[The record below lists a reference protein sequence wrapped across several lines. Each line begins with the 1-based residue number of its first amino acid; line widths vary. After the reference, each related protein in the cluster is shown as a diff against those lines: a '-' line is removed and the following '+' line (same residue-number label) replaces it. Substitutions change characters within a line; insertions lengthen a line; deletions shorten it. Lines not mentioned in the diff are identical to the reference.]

1 MKLERIEVKNYR
13 SIKSGEGKDSLILDL
28 GDGMNAITG
37 PNNAGKSNVFR
48 ALALALDPDFEFNRA
63 LDMPASA
70 SWAKPTVTLT
80 FKVPKRGRTPRE
92 DTLLKNVEAY
102 ERAVRPKGPTY
113 AADGIVKLRVTIE
126 GAEDSAGSRRQ
137 VFVVRGAGALSLP
150 DDHELAKKAIAQF
163 DSCFHFVLIN
173 SGESLESLMEGKFRD
188 ILQNVLKE
196 DLRKEFASAAKSRE
210 GYSKALQEGLL
221 ASLTA
226 RISEEVRGLFPEIAG
241 VSLVPQVGSLEDTL
255 SRMRVQI
262 SDGAVTDL
270 ADKGT
275 GVRGGLIVAMLRH
288 FADVG
293 RRSLLFAVEE
303 PESFLHPSAQESLR
317 TDLEELTTRGDVSL
331 IVTTHSP
338 HILSR
343 SPRSRIFAI
352 EKTPA
357 GVTCL
362 HGAIAGSDDH
372 APLIAPLYP
381 DPLYARWLDRCH
393 ALANEAELL
402 LVVEGYTDRRYI
414 ELGLAAAGRSELL
427 EGIAIVEAGSG
438 FGEDIGGAAMAVA
451 QGITLRSTTGTAVAV
466 LLDSDGPGRD
476 AEAQFAKIREKT
488 GDWQLKKTLFSYR
501 FAFSQESKNFPYEAE
516 DLWPDH
522 VYEGFCGPTPY
533 SDRHHGTSP
542 RPKPEA
548 GHHWD
553 LTALG
558 KEQFLVHLA
567 DHLEP
572 ADATKWVA
580 LLEQIR
586 AGAGL
591 GKPGAGG
598 THELAVPEVALPQKA
613 FLDAVQPYLEK
624 AASGTPLRVNAP
636 HSRGAY
642 TRVTIGSDAG
652 PYSRHHLQF
661 RATRADCSLRL
672 VVNRHGTRVDNLEEL
687 LMLKERI
694 GSRITELPT
703 TPTQW
708 CSGEG
713 DAVRAFAPS
722 ELKGGG
728 YVEGDPKQT
737 GEWVASM
744 VRAWS
749 KILCDLVADD
759 AADDA

>member
-1 MKLERIEVKNYR
+1 MKLERIEIKNYR
-13 SIKSGEGKDSLILDL
+13 SISSGAAKDSLVLDL

-48 ALALALDPDFEFNRA
+48 ALALALDPDFQFNRV

-70 SWAKPTVTLT
+70 AWTKPTVTLT
-80 FKVPKRGRTPRE
+80 FKIPKRGRPPRE
-92 DTLLKNVEAY
+92 ETLLKQVEAY
-102 ERAVRPKGPTY
+102 ERAVRPKGRTY
-113 AADGIVKLRVTIE
+113 ASEGIVKFRVTIE

-150 DDHELAKKAIAQF
+150 DDHEIARKALAQF
-163 DSCFHFVLIN
+163 HSCFHFVLIN
-173 SGESLESLMEGKFRD
+173 SGQSLESLMEGKFRD

-196 DLRKEFASAAKSRE
+196 DLRKQFASAAASRDE
-210 GYSKALQEGLL
+210 YSKALQEGLL

-226 RISEEVRGLFPEIAG
+226 RISEDVRGLFPEIAG
-241 VSLVPQVGSLEDTL
+241 VSLVPEVGSLEDTL
-255 SRMRVQI
+255 SRMRVQV

-317 TDLEELTTRGDVSL
+317 TDLEELTTRSDVAL

-343 SPRSRIFAI
+343 SPLSRIFAI

-362 HGAIAGSDDH
+362 SGAIAGSDDH
-372 APLIAPLYP
+372 APLIAALYP

-393 ALANEAELL
+393 ALADEAELL

-414 ELGLAAAGRSELL
+414 ELALAAAGRPELL
-427 EGIAIVEAGSG
+427 GGIAIVEAGAG
-438 FGEDIGGAAMAVA
+438 FGQDIGGAAMAVA
-451 QGITLRSTTGTAVAV
+451 QAITLRSTTGTTVAV

-476 AEAQFAKIREKT
+476 AEAQFAKLREKT

-522 VYEGFCGPTPY
+522 IYEAFCGPTPY
-533 SDRHHGTSP
+533 SERHHGTSP
-542 RPKPEA
+542 RPRPEA

-558 KEQFLVHLA
+558 KEQFLAFLSG
-567 DHLEP
+567 HLEA

-580 LLEQIR
+580 LVEQIR
-586 AGAGL
+586 SGGGL
-591 GKPGAGG
+591 GKPKAGAANG
-598 THELAVPEVALPQKA
+598 TAAPGVAVPQKA
-613 FLDAVQPYLEK
+613 FLDAIQPHLVE
-624 AASGTPLRVNAP
+624 AASASPLRVNAP
-636 HSRGAY
+636 HLRGAY
-642 TRVTIGSDAG
+642 TRVSIGSDAG

-661 RATRADCSLRL
+661 RATKDNCALRF
-672 VVNRHGTRVDNLEEL
+672 VVNRHESRADNLEEL
-687 LMLKERI
+687 LALKEHIGDRI
-694 GSRITELPT
+694 ADLPT
-703 TPTQW
+703 PPSQW
-708 CSGEG
+708 SSGGG
-713 DAVRAFAPS
+713 DAVRAIATS
-722 ELKGGG
+722 ELEGGG
-728 YVEGDPKQT
+728 YEVGDPEQVGK
-737 GEWVASM
+737 WAASM
-744 VRAWS
+744 VRGWS
-749 KILCDLVADD
+749 TILSDLLAVD